1 MEPRF
6 SCSHDPLERLLGI
19 PGDEVDALTEVV
31 VQAWRLAERGELA
44 EGYTLLLR
52 HASQAAEDAVQADWQ
67 RRLLSLWERAL
78 DYYCTLYGVR
88 W

>member
-31 VQAWRLAERGELA
+31 VQAWRLAEGGELA

-52 HASQAAEDAVQADWQ
+52 HASAAADHDADPDWH

-78 DYYCTLYGVR
+78 DYYCALYGVR